1 MLEEVQKRAARSV
14 FGVRAQDYQ
23 GRLKELGWI
32 SLAERRQRAD
42 MALMNSVMS
51 QRKDV
56 QPTDW
61 FTPASNGERST
72 RQNTGRLNVRQAF
85 GRLEPRKKFYT
96 VRVTKDWNDI
106 PTVIKGQKNHGQFK
120 KLYAC

>member
-1 MLEEVQKRAARSV
+1 MINHKVKTDTILR
-14 FGVRAQDYQ
+14 
-23 GRLKELGWI
+23 
-32 SLAERRQRAD
+32 ER
-42 MALMNSVMS
+42 M
-51 QRKDV
+51 
-56 QPTDW
+56 

-85 GRLEPRKKFYT
+85 GRLEPRKNFYT